1 MQFRRT
7 AKEAMPQLASRTASN
22 RVHLLALCL
31 LTAFAAQAEDVI
43 GPDEYDKRIKH
54 RGVVAALGESAFGD
68 SVSLAT
74 GNLQIVQTD
83 VVLPGNGAL
92 DVRVGRKFPA
102 SNSGNGGGHFEQWD
116 LDIPYVH
123 GTFFAAGAGSWATSG
138 SGANTFKRCSQFSA
152 PKDIQYQGGSWAAD
166 EYWHGSFLYLPG
178 AGEQELLLRSSAAAG
193 APSDGASYPVATK
206 ELAVARC
213 LPNLATTSEPG
224 AQGEGFE
231 VVAADGTVYT
241 FDHMVIRPD
250 DRLVK
255 NDPDPNLLMATAAGG
270 AATSNGT
277 TTGSGTSGQENA
289 GGKEKDKEED
299 PVPSLA
305 YNYVLPRNEVLIYP
319 SRVTDRFGNQVT
331 YTWSTENP
339 WRLLRIAASDGR
351 HLDFSYSGSDP
362 TSHQVVAITDGT
374 RTWSYTPTTMIQ
386 PDGRVWTFSLGNLK
400 LAKPRSYQVSCDAVG
415 SVNSTTYTG
424 TITAPSGASVAYIVS
439 SKLFGRSWVSRQC
452 VQQPSGAEQADEPY
466 LFAGVAISSKTITGP
481 GLPGGGLT
489 WSYQYGSPNHCWDP
503 VGVYS
508 PGTGAV
514 VCSSGSAATR
524 STTVTSPEGHVT
536 RYTFG
541 NRYKADEGMLLR
553 VDHGWNGTNALR
565 SVQYAYADP
574 LASPYA
580 ALNGTSVRNVGDFDI
595 TSMRRPQREVTTT
608 QQGRTFTWQVAS
620 SCGAGSSLCFDVFAR
635 PTKVVK
641 SSSP

>member
-1 MQFRRT
+1 
-7 AKEAMPQLASRTASN
+7 MPQFASHTTSN
-22 RVHLLALCL
+22 RTHLLALCL
-31 LTAFAAQAEDVI
+31 LTGFAAQAEDVI

-54 RGVVAALGESAFGD
+54 RGAVSALGESAFGD
-68 SVSLAT
+68 TVSLAT

-83 VVLPGNGAL
+83 VVLAGNGAL
-92 DVRVGRKFPA
+92 DVRMGRKFPA
-102 SNSGNGGGHFEQWD
+102 TNSGNGGGHFEQWD
-116 LDIPYVH
+116 LDIPSIH
-123 GTFFAAGAGSWATSG
+123 GTFFAAGAGSWTTSG

-152 PKDIQYQGGSWAAD
+152 PKDIAYQGGSWAAD
-166 EYWHGSFLYLPG
+166 EYWHGSFLYLPD

-193 APSDGASYPVATK
+193 APSDGAGYTVATK

-213 LPNLATTSEPG
+213 LPNLATTSEAG

-231 VVAADGTVYT
+231 VVTADGTVYT

-255 NDPDPNLLMATAAGG
+255 NDPDPNLLIATAAGG
-270 AATSNGT
+270 APTSKET
-277 TTGSGTSGQENA
+277 TMGSGTSGRGNA
-289 GGKEKDKEED
+289 GGKEKDKD

-319 SRVTDRFGNQVT
+319 SRVTDRFGNQVA

-351 HLDFSYSGSDP
+351 HLDFSYSGTDP
-362 TSHQVVAITDGT
+362 ASHQIVVITDGT
-374 RTWSYTPTTMIQ
+374 RTWNYTATTLTQ
-386 PDGRVWTFSLGNLK
+386 PDGGVWSFSLGNLK
-400 LAKPRSYQVSCDAVG
+400 RAKPKSYQVSCDAVG
-415 SVNSTTYTG
+415 SVNGTTYTG
-424 TITAPSGASVAYIVS
+424 SITAPSGASVAYTVS

-452 VQQPSGAEQADEPY
+452 MQQPSGAEQADEPY
-466 LFAGVAISSKTITGP
+466 LFAGMAISSKTITGP
-481 GLPGGGLT
+481 GLPSGGLT
-489 WSYQYGSPNHCWDP
+489 WSYQYGAPNHCWDP

-514 VCSSGSAATR
+514 VCSSGSPATR
-524 STTVTSPEGHVT
+524 STTVTSPEGQMT

-541 NRYKADEGMLLR
+541 NRYKVDEGMLLR
-553 VDHGWNGTNALR
+553 AEHGWDGTTALR
-565 SVQYAYADP
+565 SVQYTYADP
-574 LASPYA
+574 FATPYA
-580 ALNGTSVRNVGDFDI
+580 SLNGLSVRNVGDFDI
-595 TSMRRPQREVTTT
+595 TSMQRPQRQVTTT

-620 SCGAGSSLCFDVFAR
+620 GCNGYVYCFDQFAR